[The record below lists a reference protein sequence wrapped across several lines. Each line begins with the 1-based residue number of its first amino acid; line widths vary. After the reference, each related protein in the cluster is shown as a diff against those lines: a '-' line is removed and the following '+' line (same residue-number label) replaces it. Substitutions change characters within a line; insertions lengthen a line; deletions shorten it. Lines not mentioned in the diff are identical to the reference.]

1 MLFKTKFSA
10 LIKAK
15 KIETAIRKW
24 TRPTVKENGTLIT
37 AAGRLR
43 ITSVKKIKYNEITD
57 KEIIEAGYAN
67 RKELDRELD
76 RKTVG
81 EIYRIKFKL
90 EGDDPR
96 IKLREHEDLSA
107 VELDALRKKFQALDA
122 RSKIKG
128 WPLRI
133 LEAIDKEPGVLAIQQ
148 ANKLGYEKMWFK
160 LHVRKLKNL
169 GLTISLERGY
179 KISPR
184 GKVFLE
190 SVHSRL

>member
-10 LIKAK
+10 LIKAQ

-37 AAGRLR
+37 AAGQIR
-43 ITSVKKIKYNEITD
+43 IISVKKIKYNEITD

-67 RKELDRELD
+67 RKELDHELD
-76 RKTVG
+76 RRSVG
-81 EIYRIKFKL
+81 EIYRIQFKL
-90 EGDDPR
+90 EREDPR
-96 IKLREHEDLSA
+96 IKLREDENFSD
-107 VELDALRKKFQALDA
+107 VELDALQKKWQALDA
-122 RSKIKG
+122 RSTTKG

-133 LEAIDKEPGVLAIQQ
+133 LEAINKEPGLPAIQH
-148 ANKLGYEKMWFK
+148 AKKLGYEKMWFK

-190 SVHSRL
+190 SVK

>member
-10 LIKAK
+10 LIKAQ

-37 AAGRLR
+37 AAGQIR
-43 ITSVKKIKYNEITD
+43 IISVRRSNTTRSPTKKSSKQVTQTARSWTMNLTAEVLAKFIESNLSS
-57 KEIIEAGYAN
+57 KEKIPVSNYG
-67 RKELDRELD
+67 RM
-76 RKTVG
+76 
-81 EIYRIKFKL
+81 RIFPTL
-90 EGDDPR
+90 NWMPC
-96 IKLREHEDLSA
+96 
-107 VELDALRKKFQALDA
+107 KKSWQALDA
-122 RSKIKG
+122 RSKTKG

-133 LEAIDKEPGVLAIQQ
+133 LEAINKEPGLLAIQH
-148 ANKLGYEKMWFK
+148 AKKLGYEKMWFK

-190 SVHSRL
+190 SVK

>member
-15 KIETAIRKW
+15 KVEMAIRRW
-24 TRPTVKENGTLIT
+24 TRPTVKENGTLIS
-37 AAGRLR
+37 AAGQLR
-43 ITSVKKIKYNEITD
+43 IISVKKIKYNEITD

-90 EGDDPR
+90 EGEDPR
-96 IKLREHEDLSA
+96 IKLREHEDLSD

-122 RSKIKG
+122 RTKIKG

-133 LEAIDKEPGVLAIQQ
+133 LEAVNKEPGLLAIQY
-148 ANKLGYEKMWFK
+148 ANQLGYEKMWFK

-190 SVHSRL
+190 SVK

>member
-10 LIKAK
+10 LIKSK
-15 KIETAIRKW
+15 KLETAIRKW

-37 AAGRLR
+37 AAGQLR
-43 ITSVKKIKYNEITD
+43 ITSVKKINYNEITD

-96 IKLREHEDLSA
+96 IKLREHEDLSD
-107 VELDALRKKFQALDA
+107 VELDTLRKKFQALDA

-148 ANKLGYEKMWFK
+148 AKKLGYEKMWFK

-190 SVHSRL
+190 SVK

>member
-15 KIETAIRKW
+15 KIHTAIRKW

-37 AAGRLR
+37 AAGQLR
-43 ITSVKKIKYNEITD
+43 IVSVKKINYNEITD
-57 KEIIEAGYAN
+57 HEIIEAGYAN
-67 RKELDRELD
+67 RKELDHEINGRSA
-76 RKTVG
+76 G

-90 EGDDPR
+90 EGEDPR
-96 IKLREHEDLSA
+96 IKLREHEDLSG
-107 VELDALRKKFQALDA
+107 VELDALQKKFEALDA
-122 RSKIKG
+122 RSKVKG

-133 LEAIDKEPGVLAIQQ
+133 LEAINKEPGMLAIEQ
-148 ANKLGYEKMWFK
+148 AKKLGYEKIWFK
-160 LHVRKLKNL
+160 FHVRKLKNL

-184 GKVFLE
+184 GKAFLE
-190 SVHSRL
+190 KVK

>member
-1 MLFKTKFSA
+1 MLFKTKFST
-10 LIKAK
+10 LIKSK
-15 KIETAIRKW
+15 KLETAIRKW

-37 AAGRLR
+37 AAGQLR

-57 KEIIEAGYAN
+57 REIIEAGYAN

-76 RKTVG
+76 RKTAG

-96 IKLREHEDLSA
+96 IKLREHEDLSD
-107 VELDALRKKFQALDA
+107 VELDTLRKKFQALDA
-122 RSKIKG
+122 RSEIKG

-133 LEAIDKEPGVLAIQQ
+133 LEAIDKEPGVLAIQL
-148 ANKLGYEKMWFK
+148 AKKLGYEKMWFK

-190 SVHSRL
+190 SAK

>member
-96 IKLREHEDLSA
+96 IKLREHEDLSD

-148 ANKLGYEKMWFK
+148 AKKLGYEKMWFK

-179 KISPR
+179 EISPR
-184 GKVFLE
+184 GKAFLE
-190 SVHSRL
+190 SLK

>member
-1 MLFKTKFSA
+1 MLFITKFSA
-10 LIKAK
+10 LIKSK
-15 KIETAIRKW
+15 KLETAIRKW

-37 AAGRLR
+37 AAGQLR

-96 IKLREHEDLSA
+96 IKLREHEDLSD
-107 VELDALRKKFQALDA
+107 VELDTLRKKFQALDA

-148 ANKLGYEKMWFK
+148 AKKLGYEKMWFK

-184 GKVFLE
+184 GKAFLE
-190 SVHSRL
+190 SVK

>member
-1 MLFKTKFSA
+1 MLFKTKFLA

-37 AAGRLR
+37 AAGQLR
-43 ITSVKKIKYNEITD
+43 ITSVSKIKYNEITD

-67 RKELDRELD
+67 RKELDHELN
-76 RKTVG
+76 RKSVG
-81 EIYRIKFKL
+81 EIYRIQFKL
-90 EGDDPR
+90 EGEDPR
-96 IKLREHEDLSA
+96 IKLREHGDFSDA
-107 VELDALRKKFQALDA
+107 ELAALQKKFHALDV
-122 RSKIKG
+122 RSNIKG

-133 LEAIDKEPGVLAIQQ
+133 LDAVNKEPGLLAIQY

-184 GKVFLE
+184 GKMFLE
-190 SVHSRL
+190 AIK